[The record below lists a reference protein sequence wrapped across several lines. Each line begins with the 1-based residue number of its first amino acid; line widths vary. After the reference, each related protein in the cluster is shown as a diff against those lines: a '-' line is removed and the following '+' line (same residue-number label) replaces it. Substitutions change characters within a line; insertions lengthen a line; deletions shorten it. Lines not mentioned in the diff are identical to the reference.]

1 METTRSATLCA
12 CYCLPLTGRIVGSA
26 GGGILKR
33 LQRNTAHPSGVGG
46 DTFGSFV
53 SMSFSSFFSFSFLIF
68 SSPDPAYGHNVAMDW
83 QKVLVSSALAGGVA
97 YVLYTTY
104 TRPQST
110 SPVLKVKQSKDEKLR
125 REVRHQ

>member
-53 SMSFSSFFSFSFLIF
+53 SMSFSFLFFFPPFSFSPLT
-68 SSPDPAYGHNVAMDW
+68 YGHNVAMDW